1 MWQTAVVESEPKTSC
16 STPSHS
22 ATSSSSHTTSHAN
35 SNSHA
40 CSLSA
45 SSHCVSHLS
54 GQVDPW
60 YLDGQAALSHRNQL
74 PSMLL
79 PHLLAAA
86 EADLSG
92 ACHLLAADEC
102 LHSVS
107 SNSHTGHSLKSALCF
122 PSIHVAHLISHS
134 DELASVYLHLWTPP
148 LLGVVIGY
156 FLVSRPCIVRPLGW
170 ILTRSSDKCSQELL
184 VGLLTRDPPSSAS
197 HLPVVLDLQ

>member
-1 MWQTAVVESEPKTSC
+1 MWQTTVVESEPETSC
-16 STPSHS
+16 STSNH
-22 ATSSSSHTTSHAN
+22 SSSSTFHSSHTN

-40 CSLSA
+40 WPR
-45 SSHCVSHLS
+45 SSHRVSHLS

-92 ACHLLAADEC
+92 ACHLLASDEC

-156 FLVSRPCIVRPLGW
+156 FLVSRPCVVRPLGW

>member
-1 MWQTAVVESEPKTSC
+1 MESEPETSC
-16 STPSHS
+16 STSNHSSSSQASSSH
-22 ATSSSSHTTSHAN
+22 TPSSHTTSHAT
-35 SNSHA
+35 SH
-40 CSLSA
+40 A
-45 SSHCVSHLS
+45 SSHATSHGVSHLS
-54 GQVDPW
+54 GQVDPR